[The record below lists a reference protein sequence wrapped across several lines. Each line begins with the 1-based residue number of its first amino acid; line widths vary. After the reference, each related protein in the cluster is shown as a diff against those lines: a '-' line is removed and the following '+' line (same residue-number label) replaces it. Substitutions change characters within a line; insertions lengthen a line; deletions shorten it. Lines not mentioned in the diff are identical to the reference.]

1 MSVTLEE
8 IDSAIRKILAN
19 GQSLTLSDGTRW
31 EMANL
36 KDLLKLRKEV
46 AARQRGYRFYSFKM
60 RGET

>member
-8 IDSAIRKILAN
+8 IDKAIRKILDS
-19 GQSLTLSDGTRW
+19 GQSFTLSDGTKW

-36 KDLLKLRKEV
+36 KDLLTLRKEV
-46 AARQRGYRFYSFKM
+46 AARQRGYRFHSFQM